1 MHTRPYRHIAAALA
15 MLALLFM
22 LQGCRRAARYGQ
34 ETHSVEGFAGY
45 DIVGIDISAHNG
57 DIDFEKVRDA
67 GVKFVYIKATEGGTF
82 KDRRFIE
89 NLRQAREAGLKVGAY
104 HFFRFDTPGYIQ
116 GLNFA
121 ASIKGRKLD
130 LPAVIDIEEF
140 SNPNF
145 QATRL
150 VLERL
155 TEMADYLEEH
165 GYRIMFYTNKKGYA
179 RFIRGRFESYPLWLC
194 SLGSLPDSPECDI
207 WQATHHGRVSG
218 IDSDVDINV
227 YPHPASTWEAFA
239 SGIR

>member
-1 MHTRPYRHIAAALA
+1 MQLRHLA
-15 MLALLFM
+15 ITLTTLSLL
-22 LQGCRRAARYGQ
+22 LLLPGCRRGARNG
-34 ETHSVEGFAGY
+34 ELPHSVEGFAGY

-57 DIDFEKVRDA
+57 EIDFEKVRDA

-89 NLRQAREAGLKVGAY
+89 NLRQAQEAGLKVGAY
-104 HFFRFDTPGYIQ
+104 HFFRFDTPGYLQ

-121 ASIKGRKLD
+121 ASIKGRALD

-140 SNPNF
+140 TNPNF
-145 QATRL
+145 QTTRL

-155 TEMADYLEEH
+155 TDMADYLEER

-179 RFIRGRFESYPLWLC
+179 RFIRGRLEGYPLWLC
-194 SLGSLPDSPECDI
+194 SLGSLPDEPDCDI
-207 WQATHHGRVSG
+207 WQATHHGRVDG

-227 YPHPASTWEAFA
+227 YPHPDSTWTTFA
-239 SGIR
+239 SGHH